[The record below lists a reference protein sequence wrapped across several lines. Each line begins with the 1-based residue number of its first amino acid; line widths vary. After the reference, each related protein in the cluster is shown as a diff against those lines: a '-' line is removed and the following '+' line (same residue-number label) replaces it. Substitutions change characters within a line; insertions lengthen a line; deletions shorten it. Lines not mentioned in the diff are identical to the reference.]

1 MASWGT
7 RGVATPTVSYHRP
20 ATFVHPLRCSR
31 PRRRGRRES
40 RVVARVFSARMEQLA
55 QFVSKSFDNAAGE
68 HAPCRTT
75 TERPPSARITL
86 SVAHLLGDSAENDGN
101 VGAGTS
107 ESAQDPSSVEASSVD
122 EPPSPEGRLQP
133 EDLSVTTKSKEAK
146 DVVNTVDSLP
156 PLKTP
161 ELKLSVRKLLGC
173 SPSPPPISRDR
184 SASPENCVEL
194 KSQASNEA
202 KSSDLKLQ
210 SQVSRSLM
218 HGQEES
224 TKGSNCRNS
233 GNGNGKQRRSRT
245 NFTLEQLAELER
257 LFDET
262 HYPDAFMREEL
273 SQRLGLSEARVQV
286 WFQNR
291 RAKCRKHESQLHK
304 AGGMVLAPRSPPATL
319 EPCRVAPY
327 LPALRLHPPMQ
338 GAGGNMTTAAG
349 SAFDP
354 AVLHY
359 AAAGGLFCLP
369 PPPPPPPTSSHPHPH
384 PLSLAAS
391 LAAAAARSKNSSI
404 ADLRLKARRHQEALG
419 LDRPA

>member
-1 MASWGT
+1 
-7 RGVATPTVSYHRP
+7 
-20 ATFVHPLRCSR
+20 
-31 PRRRGRRES
+31 
-40 RVVARVFSARMEQLA
+40 MEQLA
-55 QFVSKSFDNAAGE
+55 QFVSKSFDNAAAAVAAATSVEAAVG
-68 HAPCRTT
+68 CR
-75 TERPPSARITL
+75 AAAGGRITL
-86 SVAHLLGDSAENDGN
+86 SVAHLIGDHVADDADHRMYE
-101 VGAGTS
+101 AAQETTTS
-107 ESAQDPSSVEASSVD
+107 VIETSGSVE

-133 EDLSVTTKSKEAK
+133 EDLSVTAK
-146 DVVNTVDSLP
+146 IKDIRDTAENLP

-173 SPSPPPISRDR
+173 TPSPPPISRDR
-184 SASPENCVEL
+184 SPSPENCVEL
-194 KSQASNEA
+194 KSQN
-202 KSSDLKLQ
+202 SSDGKTLVLSNDQAKVS
-210 SQVSRSLM
+210 SQVTRSSGQ
-218 HGQEES
+218 GQEDS
-224 TKGSNCRNS
+224 VKGSSCRSNGS
-233 GNGNGKQRRSRT
+233 GNGKQRRSRT
-245 NFTLEQLAELER
+245 NFTIEQLAELER

-304 AGGMVLAPRSPPATL
+304 GVAGSMVLAPRSPPTTL

-327 LPALRLHPPMQ
+327 LPALRLHPPPMQ
-338 GAGGNMTTAAG
+338 GTTNVTVG

-369 PPPPPPPTSSHPHPH
+369 PPPPPPPPAPSAGHPPH